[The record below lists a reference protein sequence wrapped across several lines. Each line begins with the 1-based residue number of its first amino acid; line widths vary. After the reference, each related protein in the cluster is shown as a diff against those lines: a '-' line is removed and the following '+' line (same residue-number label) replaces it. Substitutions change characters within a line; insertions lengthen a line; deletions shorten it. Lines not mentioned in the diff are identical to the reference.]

1 MYGFD
6 GAAYDRWLTT
16 DPREMSA
23 GEEDAYVNWCEE
35 NDLDPYDDHWEA
47 FNEYQQDLADD
58 YAAEVAEAAAE
69 DRMLDAYD
77 NY

>member
-1 MYGFD
+1 MLDFN

-23 GEEDAYVNWCEE
+23 GEEDAYVNWCDV

-47 FNEYQQDLADD
+47 FTEYQQDLADD
-58 YAAEVAEAAAE
+58 YAIEAAEAAAE